1 MCTEEI
7 QARLLDPQLFLTW
20 KTSTEARLNTLSQT
34 TGVGA
39 DTTKN
44 AGILP
49 IETEITAHMACL
61 REKLADTEAT
71 PSEVL
76 ALQKDYAAA
85 EKELAE
91 AEKDVSISKERTA
104 LLRNPER
111 KVTVYEGWFPIHR
124 PLTTG
129 SALLLVGLTLFMI
142 CLVLAY
148 VSNQMGLFVD
158 IGLVMNVP
166 GPDSVFSRLLRQV
179 TPLTG
184 GIFLVALGLLG
195 GLIYSVR
202 K

>member
-20 KTSTEARLNTLSQT
+20 KTTTEARLNTLSQT
-34 TGVGA
+34 TGTGA

-49 IETEITAHMACL
+49 IETEITAHLACL

-91 AEKDVSISKERTA
+91 AEKDASISKERTA

>member
-34 TGVGA
+34 TGTGA